1 MEENVNSA
9 NIFNHFSAINDPRI
23 DRTKEHSLINI
34 IVIAI
39 CAVVCGADSFTEI
52 EDFGNAAKDWLKTFL
67 DLRNGIPSHD
77 TFGRVFFLIDP
88 EEFKQCFLSWIK
100 EVSKITEGE
109 IVSIDGKTLRRSYD
123 KKSNKSAIHMISAWA
138 DANSLVLGQI
148 KVDDKSNE
156 ITAIPKLLE
165 ILELKDCIVTID
177 AMGCQKKIAKKII
190 NKGADYILALKGN
203 QGKLFDE
210 TINFFNDAEAINF
223 EGIKQE
229 SYMTEENNHGRK
241 EIREYRLV
249 TDISWLNNKE
259 EWEGLKSIGTV
270 ISKRIIADKETIERR
285 YYISSL
291 TSEVERF
298 ADATRKHWGIENK
311 LHWVLDVQLREDDCR
326 IRKGN
331 GPENFA
337 ILRHVALNLLRQDKT
352 TKRGIKGKRFK
363 AAVDPKYR
371 ENILFGN

>member
-1 MEENVNSA
+1 
-9 NIFNHFSAINDPRI
+9 
-23 DRTKEHSLINI
+23 
-34 IVIAI
+34 
-39 CAVVCGADSFTEI
+39 
-52 EDFGNAAKDWLKTFL
+52 L

-77 TFGRVFFLIDP
+77 TFGRVFFLIEP

-109 IVSIDGKTLRRSYD
+109 IVAIDGKTLRGSYD

-156 ITAIPKLLE
+156 ITAIPKLIE
-165 ILELKDCIVTID
+165 ILELKGCIVTID

-190 NKGADYILALKGN
+190 DKGADYILALKGN
-203 QGKLFDE
+203 QGKLFEE
-210 TINFFNDAEAINF
+210 TINFFHDAEAINF
-223 EGIKQE
+223 DGIKQE
-229 SYMTEENNHGRK
+229 SYMTEDNNHGRK

-331 GPENFA
+331 GAENFA
-337 ILRHVALNLLRQDKT
+337 ILRHVALNL
-352 TKRGIKGKRFK
+352 
-363 AAVDPKYR
+363 
-371 ENILFGN
+371 

>member
-1 MEENVNSA
+1 MLWDV
-9 NIFNHFSAINDPRI
+9 RK
-23 DRTKEHSLINI
+23 RL
-34 IVIAI
+34 
-39 CAVVCGADSFTEI
+39 
-52 EDFGNAAKDWLKTFL
+52 
-67 DLRNGIPSHD
+67 
-77 TFGRVFFLIDP
+77 
-88 EEFKQCFLSWIK
+88 Q
-100 EVSKITEGE
+100 
-109 IVSIDGKTLRRSYD
+109 
-123 KKSNKSAIHMISAWA
+123 
-138 DANSLVLGQI
+138 
-148 KVDDKSNE
+148 
-156 ITAIPKLLE
+156 
-165 ILELKDCIVTID
+165 
-177 AMGCQKKIAKKII
+177 KKII

-270 ISKRIIADKETIERR
+270 ISKRIIADKETIARR